1 MAGGVPRLIL
11 ASGLL
16 WGLWHVPLVLASV
29 MPVGPSPALSA
40 VLLVVGATALGV
52 VIARVRLATGS
63 IWPAIAF
70 HLAWN
75 TIIQEVFKPVTT
87 GPGARLWL
95 GEYGTLT

>member
-1 MAGGVPRLIL
+1 
-11 ASGLL
+11 
-16 WGLWHVPLVLASV
+16 

-75 TIIQEVFKPVTT
+75 TIIQEVFKPATT
-87 GPGARLWL
+87 GPGAMLWL
-95 GEYGTLT
+95 GEYGILTVLVLVVAAVICSRGRWTMLRQPAKP